1 MQIRNRILGIGLA
14 TLLGVAALGT
24 PRLANAAD
32 HHRGSNDKSR
42 TNAIVL
48 GAVGAILVGN
58 HQEKLGAVVLG
69 AAAVEAAKAGRRNRD
84 RDRDRDRY
92 DRGRDRDRDRIVI
105 IRDRDRDCDDDRY
118 DRDRYDRDRYD
129 RDRDDRYDRDRYDRD
144 RYDRD
149 RDCDRGSRGRDWAA
163 TRGKKRGWDKNG
175 KR

>member
-14 TLLGVAALGT
+14 TLMGVAALGA
-24 PRLANAAD
+24 PQLASAAD

-69 AAAVEAAKAGRRNRD
+69 AAAVEAAKAGRR
-84 RDRDRDRY
+84 DRDRY
-92 DRGRDRDRDRIVI
+92 DRGRDRDRDRGRDRVVI
-105 IRDRDRDCDDDRY
+105 IRDRDRDRDRDCDDDRY
-118 DRDRYDRDRYD
+118 DRDRYDRE
-129 RDRDDRYDRDRYDRD
+129 